1 MAYIRN
7 ALGIVLMLWGLIGFL
22 GDFDFVIEKMD
33 DPGWLYTF
41 VSTLSAYSSGFSID
55 ALFIVVGLLL
65 VIYPIWPRR
74 VRAWFSYFYEN
85 SLSASTKIKSSMRLG
100 FVVSD
105 DHTGEKDDVANNCRT
120 ILLKVQN
127 IGETTIRNAR
137 VSINQ
142 INTTDL
148 AAKLMV
154 RSEDT
159 FKADVSDGEPIYF
172 ELVKYTGANRSE
184 DQRPE
189 IRENPVIFCGHP
201 ESQ

>member
-1 MAYIRN
+1 MVTCYN
-7 ALGIVLMLWGLIGFL
+7 VL
-22 GDFDFVIEKMD
+22 IE
-33 DPGWLYTF
+33 
-41 VSTLSAYSSGFSID
+41 
-55 ALFIVVGLLL
+55 
-65 VIYPIWPRR
+65 
-74 VRAWFSYFYEN
+74 
-85 SLSASTKIKSSMRLG
+85 G
-100 FVVSD
+100 FV
-105 DHTGEKDDVANNCRT
+105 HTIDVDAERCASNFT
-120 ILLKVQN
+120 IILKVQN